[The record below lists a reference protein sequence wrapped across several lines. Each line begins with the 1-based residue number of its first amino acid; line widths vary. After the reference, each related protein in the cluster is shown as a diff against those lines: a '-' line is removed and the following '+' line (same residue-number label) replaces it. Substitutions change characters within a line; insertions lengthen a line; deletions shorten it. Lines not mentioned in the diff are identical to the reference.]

1 MRGVLALLGL
11 IIIFSGCDSNNG
23 DKYPIID
30 PLQSS
35 AVQKK
40 PDSLNIMS
48 PDSSK
53 LHSSSTSGVTVVR
66 SKSLLDNVSASM
78 DHTLFIA
85 ALQSSG
91 VDNLLSGKKNYTV
104 FAPTDEAF
112 KKLPHGGVNTML
124 KASNKDV
131 LHQMILN
138 HIAESK
144 FTSETLKDGMTLKM
158 LGGKVFKVQNKDGRI
173 IINGVSI
180 RSGETAST
188 NGTLFI
194 ADNLLTN

>member
-1 MRGVLALLGL
+1 MRGFLAILGL
-11 IIIFSGCDSNNG
+11 ILIFSGCESKN

-30 PLQSS
+30 PLQST
-35 AVQKK
+35 AFQKK
-40 PDSLNIMS
+40 PDSVNNFS
-48 PDSSK
+48 TDSSK
-53 LHSSSTSGVTVVR
+53 SHLTTSSVAAPTTT
-66 SKSLLDNVSASM
+66 KSLLDNVSASM

-112 KKLPHGGVNTML
+112 KKLPHGGVNSML
-124 KASNKDV
+124 KASNKEV
-131 LHQMILN
+131 LHQMIIN

-144 FTSETLKDGMTLKM
+144 FTSATLKDGMTLKM
-158 LGGKVFKVQNKDGRI
+158 LGGKAFKIENKDGRI
-173 IINGVSI
+173 MINGVSI
-180 RSGETAST
+180 RSGETVCT

-194 ADNLLTN
+194 TDGLITN